1 MNYFYDQLEKIPG
14 ITPLRVD
21 ESDGSHMGGYYS
33 PHLMYDPAA
42 FGGLSSNRFAE
53 AVTAEFNGAFR
64 CRAGGN
70 FCLHTHRYFKDF
82 DPKHSTTIG
91 MGTPEETGVNSSE
104 SLEASEDIACISAPW
119 FKHYDKEW
127 IDRYAEVF
135 FKVARNYTQLLEDDL
150 NKKQGGIW
158 YGAESDRKK

>member
-1 MNYFYDQLEKIPG
+1 MIA
-14 ITPLRVD
+14 IAVD
-21 ESDGSHMGGYYS
+21 DEA
-33 PHLMYDPAA
+33 LMLGALAA
-42 FGGLSSNRFAE
+42 
-53 AVTAEFNGAFR
+53 AV
-64 CRAGGN
+64 
-70 FCLHTHRYFKDF
+70 
-82 DPKHSTTIG
+82 
-91 MGTPEETGVNSSE
+91 
-104 SLEASEDIACISAPW
+104 EASEDIACISAPW